1 MNILQRTRRHNR
13 IRAKVTGTADRP
25 RASVFRSNRQM
36 VVQLI
41 DDVAGKTLV
50 AVHEVLKV
58 KEGGK
63 VGQATVIGKKVA
75 VDAKAKGIEKIVFDR
90 GGYQYQGRVKAVAD
104 AMRENGLVF

>member
-1 MNILQRTRRHNR
+1 
-13 IRAKVTGTADRP
+13 
-25 RASVFRSNRQM
+25 M

-50 AVHEVLKV
+50 AVHESPKV
-58 KEGGK
+58 KDGGK
-63 VGQATVIGKKVA
+63 VGQATAIGKKLA
-75 VDAKAKGIEKIVFDR
+75 TEAKAKGIEKIVFDR